1 MKADTTRRLAA
12 ILFADIAGY
21 TAMMQQ
27 DEQAALEKL
36 ACFKQILEEK
46 TVEFYGDI
54 VQYYGDG
61 CLVIFDSPLSAVNC
75 AKSLQKAYSDG
86 AGVPV
91 RIGIH
96 LGDVVFK
103 EGNVLGDSIN
113 IASRIES
120 LGVTGAILLSQSVR
134 NQIKN
139 HPQFRLVTLGHFDF
153 KNVDEPMEV
162 FALTN
167 DGLPVPSR
175 KAMEEI
181 GKLKPSHP
189 QKTLRPLKA
198 NWKAFAGALVLLV
211 AIVLLAL
218 HFSNRAPAPTGELV
232 EWTTS
237 LVVLP
242 FENLNGDPAQDYLSD
257 GISNAIRSKLAGI
270 KKLKVVPRSS
280 SMFYKNQRL
289 SLPQIGQE
297 LEVNTVL
304 EGTLQRL
311 GDNLQ
316 ITVMLGDAKQD
327 KLIWSPPVFN
337 TKMDD
342 ILSFQE
348 LVAKEVANQLR
359 LELSMREEKKLVK
372 RYTDDPD
379 VYELSLMAESTGD
392 ENLWRQVIDM
402 DSNYVPAYCALA
414 LMEMGKGTFAGLANP
429 DSSLKISK
437 KYLKKALELDSENG
451 DAIAMSARYKFYWE
465 WDFEGAEKDFL
476 KAIES
481 SEYALWPYINLL
493 FMTGRLEEANR
504 KADDLESAGLLPFRW
519 NAKGIIFSLIG
530 KHEEAIRYQKVAIK
544 RAPENYSMYMDL
556 GRLYVY
562 ANYPDSAIQVLEKSM
577 DIAGFRP
584 PITLGLLGI
593 AYFRT
598 GKKAQANDMLN
609 EMNAR
614 WERTGSSGSPAFCSA
629 MVYAAIGEK
638 EKAFDWL
645 EKSFEAHEIEMI
657 WLKMEPVFKSLAD
670 DPRYQSLL
678 DRVGFPKEI
687 KH

>member
-1 MKADTTRRLAA
+1 MKAITTRRLAA

-27 DEQAALEKL
+27 DEQATLEKL
-36 ACFKQILEEK
+36 ACFKQILQEK
-46 TVEFYGDI
+46 TIEFHGDI

-75 AKSLQKAYSDG
+75 AESLQKAYSG
-86 AGVPV
+86 EAGVPI

-96 LGDVVFK
+96 LGDLVFK

-120 LGVTGAILLSQSVR
+120 LGITGAILLSNSVR

-139 HPQFRLVTLGHFDF
+139 HPKFRLVSLGHFDF
-153 KNVDEPMEV
+153 KNVDEPMEI
-162 FALTN
+162 FALAN
-167 DGLPVPSR
+167 DGLPVPGR
-175 KAMEEI
+175 EAMEEV
-181 GKLKPSHP
+181 GKLKPAQP
-189 QKTLRPLKA
+189 QKSTSLLKA
-198 NWKAFAGALVLLV
+198 NWKAIAGAVVFLV
-211 AIVLLAL
+211 AIVLLAQ
-218 HFSNRAPAPTGELV
+218 HFKNREPATAGQQT

-304 EGTLQRL
+304 EGTLQHL

-316 ITVMLGDAKQD
+316 ITVMLGDAKQN

-337 TKMDD
+337 TKMDE

-348 LVAKEVANQLR
+348 LVAKEVASQLR
-359 LELSMREEKKLVK
+359 LELSVQEEKKLVK
-372 RYTDDPD
+372 RYTDDPE

-392 ENLWRQVIDM
+392 ENLWRQVIEM
-402 DSNYVPAYCALA
+402 DSNYVPAYVALA
-414 LMEMGKGTFAGLANP
+414 FEAMTQGIWTGLANP

-437 KYLKKALELDSENG
+437 KYLKKALELDPENG

-493 FMTGRLEEANR
+493 FMTGRLEEANE
-504 KADDLESAGLLPFRW
+504 KARGLESPEFLPIRW
-519 NAKGIIFSLIG
+519 NAKGIVLSLIG
-530 KHEEAIRYQKVAIK
+530 KHEEAIRYQKIAIK
-544 RAPENYSMYMDL
+544 KAPEQSSLYLDL

-562 ANYPDSAIQVLEKSM
+562 AGYPDSAIQVLERSM
-577 DIAGFRP
+577 EIAGYQP

-593 AYFRT
+593 AYFKT
-598 GKKAQANDMLN
+598 GKEAKANDMLN
-609 EMNAR
+609 ELNER
-614 WERTGSSGSPAFCSA
+614 WERTGPSGSPAFCSA
-629 MVYAAIGEK
+629 MVYAAIGGK
-638 EKAFDWL
+638 EQAFEWL
-645 EKSFEAHEIEMI
+645 EKSFKAHEIEMI
-657 WLKMEPVFKSLAD
+657 WLKMEPAFKSLKN